1 MARRCAK
8 RGAGARD
15 TVREATPMTRLARGD
30 FHPFQGDDADY
41 LYLVP
46 SAAVVKLDDA
56 TRAVLDALGDGE
68 REAVDLATQLSP
80 SFPADDVRS
89 AITELLTVRALK
101 TVTAPVTP
109 PPQATIAAET
119 RKKRSIPLTTLV
131 LNVTSKCNLS
141 CGYCYE
147 YGEDKIVEAKRSEER
162 RVGKEGRG
170 RGGARGAI
178 REIEGGRRLRRQRWR
193 LEPCGGR

>member
-1 MARRCAK
+1 M
-8 RGAGARD
+8 
-15 TVREATPMTRLARGD
+15 MHLARGE
-30 FHPFQGDDADY
+30 FHAFKGGEGDY

-56 TRAVLDALGDGE
+56 TQAVLDALGDGE
-68 REAVDLATQLSP
+68 HQAADVAVRLAP
-80 SFPADDVRS
+80 RFPAEDIRS
-89 AITELLTVRALK
+89 AIAELLTVRAIRS
-101 TVTAPVTP
+101 VTP
-109 PPQATIAAET
+109 AAAPPPPAAAVVAET
-119 RKKRSIPLTTLV
+119 RKKRSIPLTTLI

-147 YGEDKIVEAKRSEER
+147 YGEDRIVEAKRSEER